1 MFPSIDRPPT
11 LTSDEMLE
19 VDRIMIEEVGIDLA
33 RMMENA
39 GRNLADVVIE
49 LFHPGSVTVL
59 AGSGGNGGGV
69 LVAARHLINRGV
81 TVHVAGTRSIERLT
95 PVTGDQAA
103 ILGRMGVSVE
113 EEPVEADVVLDGIIG
128 YSLSGPPTGRARE
141 FIEWSANQRVVS
153 LDVPSGLDATSGTA
167 PGACVAAEATMT
179 LALPKRGLMGH
190 PSTGRMFLADISVP
204 VSIYRKF
211 GIEMETPFARSAVV
225 ELNT

>member
-1 MFPSIDRPPT
+1 
-11 LTSDEMLE
+11 
-19 VDRIMIEEVGIDLA
+19 
-33 RMMENA
+33 MMENA

-49 LFHPGSVTVL
+49 LFCPTSVTVL

-81 TVHVAGTRSIERLT
+81 TVHVAGTRSLDRLT

-103 ILGRMGVSVE
+103 ILGKMGVSFDA
-113 EEPVEADVVLDGIIG
+113 EPVDADLVLDGIIG
-128 YSLSGPPTGRARE
+128 YSLSGPPKGRARE
-141 FIEWSANQRVVS
+141 FIEWSAARRVVS
-153 LDVPSGLDATSGTA
+153 LDVPSGLDPTAGTP

-179 LALPKRGLMGH
+179 LALPKRGLRDN

-204 VSIYRKF
+204 VGVYRRF

-225 ELNT
+225 ELTT